1 MKIKR
6 LTKPI
11 INPSPYPITC
21 IGIINNSNGII
32 LIFFFEKEPKI
43 ESKNKGKKKMENIR
57 IIENAILSAGSA
69 PNGAN
74 LQPWHFVIIKDKKI
88 KKKIRISAE
97 KEEVEFYQKRAPKEW
112 LEALEPLGTNKNKLF
127 SINLC
132 GWYSAITFFV
142 CTKLV

>member
-43 ESKNKGKKKMENIR
+43 ESKNKGKKKIENIR
-57 IIENAILSAGSA
+57 IIEK
-69 PNGAN
+69 
-74 LQPWHFVIIKDKKI
+74 FRIIKI
-88 KKKIRISAE
+88 KKVSKE
-97 KEEVEFYQKRAPKEW
+97 KTNAKEGKKW
-112 LEALEPLGTNKNKLF
+112 INSNMSG
-127 SINLC
+127 SIFPRLIL
-132 GWYSAITFFV
+132 AIPQ
-142 CTKLV
+142 L